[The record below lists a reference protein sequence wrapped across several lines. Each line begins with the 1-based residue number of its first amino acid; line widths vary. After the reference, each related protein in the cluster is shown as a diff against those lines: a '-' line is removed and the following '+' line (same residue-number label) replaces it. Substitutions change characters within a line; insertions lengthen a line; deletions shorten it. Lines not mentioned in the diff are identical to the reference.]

1 MKLATYQDG
10 SRDGQLVVV
19 SRDLRQ
25 ACYAT
30 GTASRMLALFDD
42 WGFFAPQLR
51 DLYDTLNAGRMRHA
65 FAFEPGRCLAPLP
78 RALQCLRGGAYT
90 SHAQLLHQAWPQ
102 SWPAPRLGV
111 PQLLQVPSDDFFP
124 PEGNVCVASEVLEAD
139 FGAELFVIC
148 GDVRQ
153 GAAPEQALDG
163 VRLLG
168 LANGFV
174 LRRLLAEPP
183 GDAQQAMVATACA
196 PVLVTPDELGAAW
209 ADGRAQL
216 TLQCSRD
223 GRKFGLCDAGAD
235 MRFGF
240 GELLA
245 HAARTRRLRAGSVVT
260 TGVVSNAGAPDA
272 AGCMA
277 WPRGFCAL
285 IERQAMEQV
294 QDGVA
299 QTSFL
304 RFGDTVRL
312 EARGRDGLS
321 VFGVLEHTLMPLDAQ
336 A

>member
-42 WGFFAPQLR
+42 WGFYAPQLQ
-51 DLYDTLNAGRMRHA
+51 DLYDALNAGRARHA
-65 FAFEPGRCLAPLP
+65 FAFEPERCLAPLP
-78 RALQCLRGGAYT
+78 RAFQALRGGAYT

-111 PQLLQVPSDDFFP
+111 PQLRQLPSDDFFP
-124 PEGNVCVASEVLEAD
+124 PVADVHVASEVLEAD
-139 FGAELFVIC
+139 FGAELFAVC

-174 LRRLLAEPP
+174 LRRLLAEPD
-183 GDAQQAMVATACA
+183 GAQQATVATACA
-196 PVLVTPDELGAAW
+196 PVLVTPDELGTAW
-209 ADGRAQL
+209 CEGRAQL
-216 TLQCSRD
+216 TLQCSWN

-240 GELLA
+240 GELIA

-260 TGVVSNAGAPDA
+260 TGPVSNAGAADA
-272 AGCMA
+272 AGRLA
-277 WPRGFCAL
+277 WPKGFCAL

-299 QTSFL
+299 QTGFL

-312 EARGRDGLS
+312 EAKGRDGQS
-321 VFGVLEHTLMPLDAQ
+321 VFGALEHTLLPLGGAG
-336 A
+336 